1 MDLTSTI
8 IESGGAGGPIDPLAG
23 HGGKAG
29 VRARAPP
36 TYSLSLS
43 VLSRGFADIGK
54 PALASEMA
62 RDFLAFQ
69 TMVAT

>member
-1 MDLTSTI
+1 MREGPLTLWRVTAAKL
-8 IESGGAGGPIDPLAG
+8 EFERV
-23 HGGKAG
+23 H
-29 VRARAPP
+29 PP
-36 TYSLSLS
+36 TYSLSLF